1 MEDEKKTFTGMKENH
16 IEGRNAVLEAF
27 RSGRTIDKLYVL
39 DGCQDGPVRSITRE
53 ARKHDTIV
61 NYVTKERLDQISETG
76 KHQGVIAVS
85 AAYDYARVEDI
96 LALAEKKGEPPFILI
111 LDGIEDPHNLGAIIR
126 TANQA
131 GAHGVIIPKRRAVG
145 LTPTVARTS
154 AGAVNY
160 VPVAKVT
167 NISNTMKELKD
178 RGMWFVCADMDGT
191 LMYDMD
197 LTGPIGLVIGNE
209 GDGVSPLVKKN
220 CDMVASIPM
229 KGDIDSLNASVLLTD
244 ETKMQTATFRL
255 HVFRTDRANFYM
267 KLDDGVLHIACPSQ
281 TDFADERVQK
291 LLKDFIEQ
299 ALRHEARRLLPSRL
313 LDLASRHGFT
323 CTDVKIF
330 NSKSHW
336 GSCTPRRSINLSLSL
351 MLLPWHLIDYVLLH
365 ELCHTIEM
373 NHSDRFWA
381 LMDKV
386 TEGKALELRKELKKY
401 HML

>member
-1 MEDEKKTFTGMKENH
+1 MEKTIQDKELGTIH
-16 IEGRNAVLEAF
+16 L
-27 RSGRTIDKLYVL
+27 RTSPRATRYTLKISK
-39 DGCQDGPVRSITRE
+39 GTITATMPPGGNE
-53 ARKHDTIV
+53 AR
-61 NYVTKERLDQISETG
+61 
-76 KHQGVIAVS
+76 
-85 AAYDYARVEDI
+85 
-96 LALAEKKGEPPFILI
+96 
-111 LDGIEDPHNLGAIIR
+111 
-126 TANQA
+126 
-131 GAHGVIIPKRRAVG
+131 
-145 LTPTVARTS
+145 
-154 AGAVNY
+154 
-160 VPVAKVT
+160 
-167 NISNTMKELKD
+167 M
-178 RGMWFVCADMDGT
+178 
-191 LMYDMD
+191 
-197 LTGPIGLVIGNE
+197 
-209 GDGVSPLVKKN
+209 
-220 CDMVASIPM
+220 
-229 KGDIDSLNASVLLTD
+229 LLTD

-323 CTDVKIF
+323 CT
-330 NSKSHW
+330 
-336 GSCTPRRSINLSLSL
+336 
-351 MLLPWHLIDYVLLH
+351 